1 VGSVNT
7 TKAAG
12 LSSEPDKSD
21 APSQPTRR
29 HSRHRRHHSERRIP
43 LIMVLAGLS
52 LLAVVLI
59 LFGVIKINS
68 LNSTNDLLTF
78 RLQEN
83 EQKLIKMRI
92 ELRETQRQLEAA
104 VEGRFPQLRRL
115 EFDKVLPLHEG
126 LVQNIL
132 FTLIKKSDNNR
143 YEYKLV
149 MENDTESMSTPE
161 VKVLL
166 FGRLGVQLGTNEV
179 PKQEPLLRG
188 ETRSYSS
195 TVGLAVPGDP
205 YYFYVVVK

>member
-1 VGSVNT
+1 
-7 TKAAG
+7 
-12 LSSEPDKSD
+12 
-21 APSQPTRR
+21 
-29 HSRHRRHHSERRIP
+29 
-43 LIMVLAGLS
+43 MVLAGLS
-52 LLAVVLI
+52 LLAVILM

-68 LNSTNDLLTF
+68 LSNTNDLLTF

-149 MENDTESMSTPE
+149 MENDTGSMSTPE

-188 ETRSYSS
+188 
-195 TVGLAVPGDP
+195 
-205 YYFYVVVK
+205 